1 MYSSTEPSCAYGFL
15 STEEEQVLLKRI
27 TACSGSNVKVCVMQP
42 ASPHELTKERQLTV
56 SFRTLYSLTG
66 MSVLGAA
73 CGTTAK
79 LDRSGGVLP

>member
-1 MYSSTEPSCAYGFL
+1 M
-15 STEEEQVLLKRI
+15 LLKRI
-27 TACSGSNVKVCVMQP
+27 TACSGSKVKVCVMQP
-42 ASPHELTKERQLTV
+42 ASPHVETKEQQFKV

-73 CGTTAK
+73 CGATAK